1 MYLMCFADNMGLML
15 GGTPAGTHLLPV
27 TNVYMQGSCCRRGGE
42 LRAVYQGMQTEVEV
56 TGLQSGL
63 TYRFRV
69 TAFNQVPP
77 QTCAARLA
85 TGWPQDTLVL
95 ATIATAP

>member
-1 MYLMCFADNMGLML
+1 ML
-15 GGTPAGTHLLPV
+15 VGTSAGTHLLPV
-27 TNVYMQGSCCRRGGE
+27 ASVFMQDRCCRRGGE

-77 QTCAARLA
+77 QRHVLRLA
-85 TGWPQDTLVL
+85 QG
-95 ATIATAP
+95 